1 MSGPFK
7 MKGYSYP
14 GTSPAKDKG
23 NYSKGAQNLLKAVP
37 NKEAYDKLSDVDKD
51 GFDAASKKAGLPT
64 KKSPAKAGLKHF
76 TKANILDRTAGGG
89 GGR

>member
-37 NKEAYDKLSDVDKD
+37 NKEAYDKLSDVDKE

-64 KKSPAKAGLKHF
+64 KKSPATAKGGLKHF
-76 TKANILDRTAGGG
+76 TLNERP
-89 GGR
+89 